1 MERLLLFKYE
11 EVRVGTS
18 TGEKEKLN
26 KRTSVLRLNPK
37 LIFWLKE
44 HQISHFPFST
54 LFGT

>member
-18 TGEKEKLN
+18 TREKEKLN